1 MKDRPGFIDRAEVL
15 LRDRPRQDG
24 GTWRIARRTL
34 RLRSSQPGA
43 PVPAGYSLVQS
54 VLDLADWT

>member
-1 MKDRPGFIDRAEVL
+1 VL
-15 LRDRPRQDG
+15 WRDRLREDD

-34 RLRSSQPGA
+34 RMLSSQPQA
-43 PVPAGYSLVQS
+43 PVPAGYNLLQS